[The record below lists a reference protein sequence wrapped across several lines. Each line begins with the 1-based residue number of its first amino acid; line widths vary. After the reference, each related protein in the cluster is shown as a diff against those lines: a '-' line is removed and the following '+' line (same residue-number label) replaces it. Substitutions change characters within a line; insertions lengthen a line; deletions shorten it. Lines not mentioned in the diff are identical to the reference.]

1 MVDHEP
7 WPVAKVDLSWSD
19 ITVADKLKVF
29 FEARYHGVELLD
41 DVISQIIHLF
51 F

>member
-19 ITVADKLKVF
+19 TTVAHKLKVF
-29 FEARYHGVELLD
+29 EARNHGVGLLD
-41 DVISQIIHLF
+41 DVIS
-51 F
+51 